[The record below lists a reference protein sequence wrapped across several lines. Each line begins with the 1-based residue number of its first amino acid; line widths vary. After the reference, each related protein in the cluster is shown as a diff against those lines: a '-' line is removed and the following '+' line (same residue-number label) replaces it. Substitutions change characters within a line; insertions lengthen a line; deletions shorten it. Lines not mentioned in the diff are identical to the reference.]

1 MATPTPA
8 ELVAAVRRHLGQKY
22 VYGAEGPN
30 TFDCSGLM
38 QYAFHQEGVSIPRTA
53 ESQWAWSG
61 FKTVGYGDLQP
72 GDLIFSDWPGDGSS
86 PGHVAM
92 YSGGG
97 KLIEAPRTG
106 VPIHEIALDAGY
118 QKHVKG
124 YKRLSGTAATG
135 DTKAISDATDEKAAL
150 AGGIA
155 GIGSE
160 LANASDFVAKLL
172 MPGTW
177 IRISAFVIGGGA
189 VGAGIWMLLQEAGG
203 ETGG

>member
-1 MATPTPA
+1 MCTAMKARTRSTVRASCSTPFT
-8 ELVAAVRRHLGQKY
+8 
-22 VYGAEGPN
+22 
-30 TFDCSGLM
+30 
-38 QYAFHQEGVSIPRTA
+38 RTA

-61 FKTVGYGDLQP
+61 FKPVLYQDLQP

-106 VPIHEIALDAGY
+106 VPIHEIPFSSGY
-118 QKHVKG
+118 KRHVKG
-124 YKRLSGTAATG
+124 YRRLSGTAATG
-135 DTKAISDATDEKAAL
+135 DSAIKPVSGAPATDEKAAI

-160 LANASDFVAKLL
+160 LANASNFVAALL

-203 ETGG
+203 VTGD

>member
-1 MATPTPA
+1 MALPTPD
-8 ELVAAVRRHLGQKY
+8 ELVAAVRRHLGQQY

-38 QYAFHQEGVSIPRTA
+38 QYAFGQEGIKIPRTA
-53 ESQWAWSG
+53 ESQWAWKG
-61 FKTVGYGDLQP
+61 FQPVGYGELQP

-92 YSGGG
+92 YSGNG

-106 VPIHEIALDAGY
+106 VPIHEIALDSGY
-118 QKHVKG
+118 RKHVKG
-124 YKRLSGTAATG
+124 YRRLSGTAATG
-135 DTKAISDATDEKAAL
+135 DTKPISDAKDTKAAV
-150 AGGIA
+150 AGGLA

-160 LANASDFVAKLL
+160 LAAASDFVAALL
-172 MPGTW
+172 MPATW